1 MNRTETVKRKYET
14 VDLAYMALGAVLIA
28 LCSWIS
34 IPAVVPFTMQTF
46 AVFLVLLV
54 LGGRRGTMTIVVY
67 VLLGAV
73 GLPVFSQF
81 GAGIGV
87 LLGSTGG
94 YILGFIF
101 MGLTYRLVTGA
112 AGRGRF
118 GKARWAGAAG
128 RSSTSKARWTGAA
141 GRSRSGKVRWTGA
154 AGRSRTSKV
163 RWAEAAALVLGL
175 LVLYAFG
182 TAWYMFMYARTQGG
196 AGLMSVL
203 LLCVIP
209 FVIPDL
215 IKLALALALA
225 RRLAPAFSRM

>member
-1 MNRTETVKRKYET
+1 MNRTETAKRKYET
-14 VDLAYMALGAVLIA
+14 IDLAYMALGAVLIA

-46 AVFLVLLV
+46 AVFLVLLI

-112 AGRGRF
+112 AGR
-118 GKARWAGAAG
+118 
-128 RSSTSKARWTGAA
+128 
-141 GRSRSGKVRWTGA
+141 SRSGKVRWTGTTGM
-154 AGRSRTSKV
+154 GRSGKV
-163 RWAEAAALVLGL
+163 RWTEAAALVLGL

-225 RRLAPAFSRM
+225 RRLAPAFFRM

>member
-1 MNRTETVKRKYET
+1 MNRTETAKRKYET
-14 VDLAYMALGAVLIA
+14 IDLAYMALGAVLIA

-46 AVFLVLLV
+46 AIFLVLLV

-101 MGLTYRLVTGA
+101 MGLTYRLVTGT
-112 AGRGRF
+112 
-118 GKARWAGAAG
+118 AG
-128 RSSTSKARWTGAA
+128 RSSTSK
-141 GRSRSGKVRWTGA
+141 VRWTGTTGM
-154 AGRSRTSKV
+154 GRSGKA
-163 RWAEAAALVLGL
+163 RWTEAAALVLGL

-225 RRLAPAFSRM
+225 RRLAPAFFRM

>member
-1 MNRTETVKRKYET
+1 MNRTETAKRKYET
-14 VDLAYMALGAVLIA
+14 IDLAYMALGAVLIA

-46 AVFLVLLV
+46 AIFLVLLV

-112 AGRGRF
+112 AGR
-118 GKARWAGAAG
+118 
-128 RSSTSKARWTGAA
+128 
-141 GRSRSGKVRWTGA
+141 SRSGKVRWT
-154 AGRSRTSKV
+154 
-163 RWAEAAALVLGL
+163 EAAALVLGL

-225 RRLAPAFSRM
+225 RRLAPAFFRM

>member
-1 MNRTETVKRKYET
+1 MNRTETAKRKYET

-34 IPAVVPFTMQTF
+34 IPAAVPFTMQTF
-46 AVFLVLLV
+46 AVFLVLLI

-112 AGRGRF
+112 AGR
-118 GKARWAGAAG
+118 
-128 RSSTSKARWTGAA
+128 
-141 GRSRSGKVRWTGA
+141 SRSGKVRWT
-154 AGRSRTSKV
+154 
-163 RWAEAAALVLGL
+163 EAAALVLGL

-225 RRLAPAFSRM
+225 QRLAPAFFRM

>member
-1 MNRTETVKRKYET
+1 MNRTETAKRKYET
-14 VDLAYMALGAVLIA
+14 IDLAYMALGAVLIA

-46 AVFLVLLV
+46 AVFLVLLI

-112 AGRGRF
+112 AGR
-118 GKARWAGAAG
+118 
-128 RSSTSKARWTGAA
+128 
-141 GRSRSGKVRWTGA
+141 SRSGKVRWT
-154 AGRSRTSKV
+154 
-163 RWAEAAALVLGL
+163 EAAALVLGL

-225 RRLAPAFSRM
+225 RRLAPAFFRM

>member
-1 MNRTETVKRKYET
+1 MNRTETAKRKYET
-14 VDLAYMALGAVLIA
+14 IDLAYMALGAVLIA

-46 AVFLVLLV
+46 AIFLVLLV

-112 AGRGRF
+112 AGR
-118 GKARWAGAAG
+118 
-128 RSSTSKARWTGAA
+128 SSTS
-141 GRSRSGKVRWTGA
+141 KVRWTGTTGM
-154 AGRSRTSKV
+154 GRSGKA
-163 RWAEAAALVLGL
+163 RWTEAAALVLGL

-225 RRLAPAFSRM
+225 RRLAPAFFRM

>member
-1 MNRTETVKRKYET
+1 MNRTETAKRKYET
-14 VDLAYMALGAVLIA
+14 IDLAYMALGAVLIA

-46 AVFLVLLV
+46 AVFLVLLI
-54 LGGRRGTMTIVVY
+54 LGGKRGTMTIVVY

-112 AGRGRF
+112 AGR
-118 GKARWAGAAG
+118 
-128 RSSTSKARWTGAA
+128 
-141 GRSRSGKVRWTGA
+141 SRSGKVRWT
-154 AGRSRTSKV
+154 
-163 RWAEAAALVLGL
+163 EAAALVLGL

-225 RRLAPAFSRM
+225 RRLAPAFFRM

>member
-1 MNRTETVKRKYET
+1 MNRTETARRKYET
-14 VDLAYMALGAVLIA
+14 IDLAYMALGAVLIA

-46 AVFLVLLV
+46 AVFLVLLI

-112 AGRGRF
+112 AGR
-118 GKARWAGAAG
+118 
-128 RSSTSKARWTGAA
+128 
-141 GRSRSGKVRWTGA
+141 SRSGKVRWTGTTGM
-154 AGRSRTSKV
+154 GRSGKV
-163 RWAEAAALVLGL
+163 RWTEAAALVLGL

-225 RRLAPAFSRM
+225 RRLAPAFFRM

>member
-1 MNRTETVKRKYET
+1 MNRTETAKRKYET
-14 VDLAYMALGAVLIA
+14 IDLAYMALGAVLIA
-28 LCSWIS
+28 LCSSIS

-46 AVFLVLLV
+46 AIFLVLLV

-112 AGRGRF
+112 AGR
-118 GKARWAGAAG
+118 
-128 RSSTSKARWTGAA
+128 SSTS
-141 GRSRSGKVRWTGA
+141 KVRWTGTTGM
-154 AGRSRTSKV
+154 GRSGKA
-163 RWAEAAALVLGL
+163 RWTEAAALVLGL

-225 RRLAPAFSRM
+225 RRLAPAFFRM

>member
-1 MNRTETVKRKYET
+1 MNRTETARRKYET
-14 VDLAYMALGAVLIA
+14 IDLAYMALGAVLIA

-46 AVFLVLLV
+46 AVFLVLLI
-54 LGGRRGTMTIVVY
+54 LGGKRGTMTIVVY

-112 AGRGRF
+112 AGR
-118 GKARWAGAAG
+118 
-128 RSSTSKARWTGAA
+128 SSTS
-141 GRSRSGKVRWTGA
+141 KVRWTGTTGM
-154 AGRSRTSKV
+154 GRSGKA
-163 RWAEAAALVLGL
+163 RWTEAAALVLGL

-225 RRLAPAFSRM
+225 RRLAPAFFRM

>member
-1 MNRTETVKRKYET
+1 MNRTETAKRKYET
-14 VDLAYMALGAVLIA
+14 IDLAYMALGAVLIA

-46 AVFLVLLV
+46 AVFLVLLI
-54 LGGRRGTMTIVVY
+54 LGGKRGTMTIVVY

-112 AGRGRF
+112 AGR
-118 GKARWAGAAG
+118 
-128 RSSTSKARWTGAA
+128 
-141 GRSRSGKVRWTGA
+141 SRSGKVRWTGTTGM
-154 AGRSRTSKV
+154 GRSGKA
-163 RWAEAAALVLGL
+163 RWTEAAALVLGL

-225 RRLAPAFSRM
+225 RRLAPTFFRM

>member
-1 MNRTETVKRKYET
+1 MNRTETAKRKYET
-14 VDLAYMALGAVLIA
+14 IDLAYMALGAVLIA

-46 AVFLVLLV
+46 AVFLVLLI

-112 AGRGRF
+112 AGRI
-118 GKARWAGAAG
+118 
-128 RSSTSKARWTGAA
+128 
-141 GRSRSGKVRWTGA
+141 RSGKVRWT
-154 AGRSRTSKV
+154 
-163 RWAEAAALVLGL
+163 EAAALVLGL

-225 RRLAPAFSRM
+225 RRLAPAFFRM

>member
-1 MNRTETVKRKYET
+1 MNRTETAKRKYET
-14 VDLAYMALGAVLIA
+14 IDLAYMALGAVLIA

-46 AVFLVLLV
+46 AIFLVLLV

-112 AGRGRF
+112 AGRSSTSKVRWTGTTGMGRSD
-118 GKARWAGAAG
+118 KAKWAGAAG
-128 RSSTSKARWTGAA
+128 MG
-141 GRSRSGKVRWTGA
+141 RSGKVRWT
-154 AGRSRTSKV
+154 
-163 RWAEAAALVLGL
+163 EAAALVLGL

-225 RRLAPAFSRM
+225 RRLAPAFFRM

>member
-1 MNRTETVKRKYET
+1 MNRTETAKRKYET
-14 VDLAYMALGAVLIA
+14 IDLAYMALGAVLIA

-46 AVFLVLLV
+46 AIFLVLLV

-101 MGLTYRLVTGA
+101 MGLTYRLI
-112 AGRGRF
+112 
-118 GKARWAGAAG
+118 
-128 RSSTSKARWTGAA
+128 TGAA
-141 GRSRSGKVRWTGA
+141 GRSRSGKVRWTGTTGM
-154 AGRSRTSKV
+154 GRSGKA
-163 RWAEAAALVLGL
+163 RWTEAAALVLGL

-225 RRLAPAFSRM
+225 RRLAPAFFRM

>member
-1 MNRTETVKRKYET
+1 MNHTETAKRKYET
-14 VDLAYMALGAVLIA
+14 IDLAYMALGAVLIA

-46 AVFLVLLV
+46 AIFLVLLV

-112 AGRGRF
+112 AGR
-118 GKARWAGAAG
+118 
-128 RSSTSKARWTGAA
+128 SSTS
-141 GRSRSGKVRWTGA
+141 KVRWTGTTGM
-154 AGRSRTSKV
+154 GRSGKA
-163 RWAEAAALVLGL
+163 RWTEAAALVLGL

-182 TAWYMFMYARTQGG
+182 TAWYMFMYAWTQGG

-225 RRLAPAFSRM
+225 RRLAPAFFRM

>member
-1 MNRTETVKRKYET
+1 MNRTETAKRKYET

-46 AVFLVLLV
+46 AVFLVLLI

-112 AGRGRF
+112 AGR
-118 GKARWAGAAG
+118 
-128 RSSTSKARWTGAA
+128 
-141 GRSRSGKVRWTGA
+141 SRSGKVRWT
-154 AGRSRTSKV
+154 
-163 RWAEAAALVLGL
+163 EAAALVLGL
-175 LVLYAFG
+175 LILYAFG

-225 RRLAPAFSRM
+225 QRLAPAFFRM

>member
-1 MNRTETVKRKYET
+1 MNRTETAKRKYET
-14 VDLAYMALGAVLIA
+14 IDLAYMALGAVLIA

-112 AGRGRF
+112 AGR
-118 GKARWAGAAG
+118 
-128 RSSTSKARWTGAA
+128 SSTS
-141 GRSRSGKVRWTGA
+141 KVRWTGTTGM
-154 AGRSRTSKV
+154 GRSGKA
-163 RWAEAAALVLGL
+163 RWTEAAALVLGL

-225 RRLAPAFSRM
+225 RRLAPAFFRM

>member
-1 MNRTETVKRKYET
+1 MNRTETAKRKYET
-14 VDLAYMALGAVLIA
+14 IDLAYMALGAVLIA

-46 AVFLVLLV
+46 AIFLVLLV
-54 LGGRRGTMTIVVY
+54 LGGRRGTMTIVTIVVY

-112 AGRGRF
+112 AGR
-118 GKARWAGAAG
+118 
-128 RSSTSKARWTGAA
+128 SSTS
-141 GRSRSGKVRWTGA
+141 KVRWTGTTGM
-154 AGRSRTSKV
+154 GRSGKA
-163 RWAEAAALVLGL
+163 RWTEAAALVLGL

-225 RRLAPAFSRM
+225 RRLAPAFFRM

>member
-1 MNRTETVKRKYET
+1 MNRTETAKRKYET
-14 VDLAYMALGAVLIA
+14 IDLAYMALGAVLIA

-46 AVFLVLLV
+46 AIFLVLLV

-112 AGRGRF
+112 AGR
-118 GKARWAGAAG
+118 
-128 RSSTSKARWTGAA
+128 SSTS
-141 GRSRSGKVRWTGA
+141 KVRWTGA
-154 AGRSRTSKV
+154 TGMGRSGKA
-163 RWAEAAALVLGL
+163 RWTEAAALVLGL

-225 RRLAPAFSRM
+225 RRLAPAFFRM

>member
-1 MNRTETVKRKYET
+1 MNRTETAKRKYET
-14 VDLAYMALGAVLIA
+14 IDLAYMALGAVLIA

-46 AVFLVLLV
+46 AVFLVLLI
-54 LGGRRGTMTIVVY
+54 LGGKRGTMTIVVY

-112 AGRGRF
+112 AGRI
-118 GKARWAGAAG
+118 
-128 RSSTSKARWTGAA
+128 
-141 GRSRSGKVRWTGA
+141 RSGKVRWT
-154 AGRSRTSKV
+154 
-163 RWAEAAALVLGL
+163 EAAALVLGL

-225 RRLAPAFSRM
+225 RRLAPAFFRM

>member
-1 MNRTETVKRKYET
+1 MNRTETAKRKYET
-14 VDLAYMALGAVLIA
+14 IDLAYMALGAVLIA

-46 AVFLVLLV
+46 AVFLVLLI

-112 AGRGRF
+112 ADRG
-118 GKARWAGAAG
+118 
-128 RSSTSKARWTGAA
+128 
-141 GRSRSGKVRWTGA
+141 RSGKVRWT
-154 AGRSRTSKV
+154 
-163 RWAEAAALVLGL
+163 EAAALVLGL

>member
-1 MNRTETVKRKYET
+1 MNRTETAKRKYET

-46 AVFLVLLV
+46 AVFLVLLI

-112 AGRGRF
+112 AGR
-118 GKARWAGAAG
+118 
-128 RSSTSKARWTGAA
+128 
-141 GRSRSGKVRWTGA
+141 SRSGKVRWT
-154 AGRSRTSKV
+154 
-163 RWAEAAALVLGL
+163 EAAALVLGL

-225 RRLAPAFSRM
+225 QRLAPAFSRM

>member
-1 MNRTETVKRKYET
+1 MNRTETAKRKYET

-34 IPAVVPFTMQTF
+34 IPAAVPFTMQTF
-46 AVFLVLLV
+46 AVFLVLLI

-112 AGRGRF
+112 AGR
-118 GKARWAGAAG
+118 
-128 RSSTSKARWTGAA
+128 
-141 GRSRSGKVRWTGA
+141 SRSGKVRWT
-154 AGRSRTSKV
+154 
-163 RWAEAAALVLGL
+163 EAAALVLGL
-175 LVLYAFG
+175 LILYAFG
-182 TAWYMFMYARTQGG
+182 TVWYMFMYARTQGG

-225 RRLAPAFSRM
+225 RRLAPAFFRM

>member
-1 MNRTETVKRKYET
+1 MNRTETAKRKYET

-34 IPAVVPFTMQTF
+34 IPSVVPFTMQTF

-112 AGRGRF
+112 AGR
-118 GKARWAGAAG
+118 
-128 RSSTSKARWTGAA
+128 
-141 GRSRSGKVRWTGA
+141 SRSGKVRWT
-154 AGRSRTSKV
+154 
-163 RWAEAAALVLGL
+163 EAAALVLGL
-175 LVLYAFG
+175 LILYAFG

-225 RRLAPAFSRM
+225 RRLAPAFFRM

>member
-1 MNRTETVKRKYET
+1 MNRTETAKRKYET
-14 VDLAYMALGAVLIA
+14 IDLAYMALGAVLIA

-46 AVFLVLLV
+46 AVFLVLLI

-112 AGRGRF
+112 AGR
-118 GKARWAGAAG
+118 
-128 RSSTSKARWTGAA
+128 
-141 GRSRSGKVRWTGA
+141 SRSGKVRWT
-154 AGRSRTSKV
+154 K
-163 RWAEAAALVLGL
+163 AAALVLGL

-225 RRLAPAFSRM
+225 RRLAPAFFRM

>member
-1 MNRTETVKRKYET
+1 MNRTETAKRKYET
-14 VDLAYMALGAVLIA
+14 IDLAYMALGAVLIA

-46 AVFLVLLV
+46 AIFLVLLV

-112 AGRGRF
+112 AGR
-118 GKARWAGAAG
+118 
-128 RSSTSKARWTGAA
+128 SSTSKVRWTGTT
-141 GRSRSGKVRWTGA
+141 GMGRSGKVRWT
-154 AGRSRTSKV
+154 
-163 RWAEAAALVLGL
+163 EAAALVLGL

-225 RRLAPAFSRM
+225 RRLAPAFFRM

>member
-1 MNRTETVKRKYET
+1 MNRTETAKRKYET

-46 AVFLVLLV
+46 AVFLVLLI

-112 AGRGRF
+112 AGR
-118 GKARWAGAAG
+118 
-128 RSSTSKARWTGAA
+128 
-141 GRSRSGKVRWTGA
+141 SRSGKVRWT
-154 AGRSRTSKV
+154 
-163 RWAEAAALVLGL
+163 EAAALVLGL
-175 LVLYAFG
+175 LILYAFG

-225 RRLAPAFSRM
+225 RRLAPAFFRM

>member
-1 MNRTETVKRKYET
+1 MNRTETAKRKYET
-14 VDLAYMALGAVLIA
+14 IDLAYMALGAVLIA

-46 AVFLVLLV
+46 AIFLVLLV

-112 AGRGRF
+112 AGR
-118 GKARWAGAAG
+118 
-128 RSSTSKARWTGAA
+128 SSTS
-141 GRSRSGKVRWTGA
+141 KVRWTGTTGM
-154 AGRSRTSKV
+154 GRSGKA
-163 RWAEAAALVLGL
+163 RWTEAAALVLGL

>member
-1 MNRTETVKRKYET
+1 MNRTETAKRKYET
-14 VDLAYMALGAVLIA
+14 IDLAYMALGAVLIA

-46 AVFLVLLV
+46 AIFLVLLV

-112 AGRGRF
+112 T
-118 GKARWAGAAG
+118 G
-128 RSSTSKARWTGAA
+128 RSSTSK
-141 GRSRSGKVRWTGA
+141 VRWTGTTGM
-154 AGRSRTSKV
+154 GRSGKA
-163 RWAEAAALVLGL
+163 RWTEAAALVLGL

-225 RRLAPAFSRM
+225 RRLAPAFFRM

>member
-1 MNRTETVKRKYET
+1 MNRTETAKRKYET

-46 AVFLVLLV
+46 AVFLVLLI

-101 MGLTYRLVTGA
+101 MGLTYRLITGA
-112 AGRGRF
+112 AGRG
-118 GKARWAGAAG
+118 
-128 RSSTSKARWTGAA
+128 
-141 GRSRSGKVRWTGA
+141 RSGKVRWTGTTGM
-154 AGRSRTSKV
+154 GRSGKV
-163 RWAEAAALVLGL
+163 RWTEAAALVLGL

-225 RRLAPAFSRM
+225 RRLAPAFFRM

>member
-1 MNRTETVKRKYET
+1 MNRTETAKRKYET

-46 AVFLVLLV
+46 AVFLVLLI

-112 AGRGRF
+112 AGR
-118 GKARWAGAAG
+118 
-128 RSSTSKARWTGAA
+128 
-141 GRSRSGKVRWTGA
+141 SRSGKVRWT
-154 AGRSRTSKV
+154 
-163 RWAEAAALVLGL
+163 EAAALVLGL

-225 RRLAPAFSRM
+225 RRLAPAFFRM